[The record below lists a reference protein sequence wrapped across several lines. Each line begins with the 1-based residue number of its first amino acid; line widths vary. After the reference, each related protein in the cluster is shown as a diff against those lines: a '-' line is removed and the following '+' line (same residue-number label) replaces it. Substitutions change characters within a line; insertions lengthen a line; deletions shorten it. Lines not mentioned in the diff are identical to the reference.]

1 MSAQEVPP
9 VSIFYRRDGL
19 DPGAALGEAQR
30 EEPVRRVRDFWLH
43 RTGEYWLVTRH
54 ADVRRVLADQE
65 TFAMYDPERA
75 PILPDELLNMDPP
88 EHTRLRHVLTPE
100 FTGKRIR
107 SLDPVI
113 RALVG
118 ELIDAMEAG
127 DRAADLM
134 DAFALPLPL
143 GVICGLLGVPDPDRA
158 DFHRWS
164 RTTLDLGL
172 PLEER
177 IAAGRES
184 REYVAS
190 LVAEKR
196 RSPDD
201 GMIGMLVR
209 EHGGAVSDAELV
221 GVCELLLLAGHVTV
235 SNTIGLGVLALL
247 SHPEQAERLR
257 GAAEGDPVLDSAV
270 EELLRY
276 LSVSSTALA
285 RTARRDTEIG
295 GVPVKAGDQ
304 VVCQLPVAN
313 RDPALGAGMEL
324 FDIGRRP
331 VSHLAFGH
339 GPHHCLGAPLA
350 RAELRIALPE
360 LLRRL
365 PGLALACPAE
375 EVPYRVNNEV
385 YGLHAALGPYAQQ

>member
-1 MSAQEVPP
+1 MSEQDAPP
-9 VSIFYRRDGL
+9 ISIFYRRDGL
-19 DPGAALGEAQR
+19 DPGPALGEAQR
-30 EEPVRRVRDFWLH
+30 EDPVRRVRDFWLH

-65 TFAMYDPERA
+65 TFAMYDAQRA
-75 PILPDELLNMDPP
+75 PILPNELLNMDPP
-88 EHTRLRHVLTPE
+88 EHTRLRRVLTPE

-107 SLDPVI
+107 ALEPMI
-113 RALVG
+113 RARTG
-118 ELIDAMEAG
+118 ELIDAMEARG
-127 DRAADLM
+127 PAADLM
-134 DAFALPLPL
+134 ADFALPLPL
-143 GVICGLLGVPDPDRA
+143 GVICALLGVPDPDQGE
-158 DFHRWS
+158 FHRWS

-172 PLEER
+172 PMEER
-177 IAAGRES
+177 LAAGRES
-184 REYVAS
+184 HAYTAS

-209 EHGGAVSDAELV
+209 EHGDAVSDAELV

-235 SNTIGLGVLALL
+235 SNTIGLAVLALL
-247 SHPEQAERLR
+247 ARPEQAARLR
-257 GAAEGDPVLDSAV
+257 EADEADPVIDGAV

-285 RTARRDTEIG
+285 RTARYDTEIG
-295 GVPVKAGDQ
+295 GVPIKAGDQ

-313 RDPALGAGMEL
+313 RDPELGAGTDRL
-324 FDIGRRP
+324 DIGRKP
-331 VSHLAFGH
+331 LSHLAFGH

-350 RAELRIALPE
+350 RAELRIALPA

-375 EVPYRVNNEV
+375 EVSYRVNNEV
-385 YGLHAALGPYAQQ
+385 YGLHALPVTW

>member
-1 MSAQEVPP
+1 MSGQDTSPI
-9 VSIFYRRDGL
+9 SIFYRRDGL
-19 DPGAALGEAQR
+19 DPGPALGEAQR
-30 EEPVRRVRDFWLH
+30 RDPVRRVQDFWLH
-43 RTGEYWLVTRH
+43 RVGEYWLVTRH

-65 TFAMYDPERA
+65 TFAMYDPHRA
-75 PILPDELLNMDPP
+75 PVLPNELLNMDPP

-107 SLDPVI
+107 ALEPMI
-113 RALVG
+113 RTLVG
-118 ELIDAMEAG
+118 ELIDAMESRG
-127 DRAADLM
+127 STADLM
-134 DAFALPLPL
+134 ADFALPLPL
-143 GVICGLLGVPDPDRA
+143 GVICGLLGVPDPDQGQ
-158 DFHRWS
+158 FHRWS
-164 RTTLDLGL
+164 RATLDLGL
-172 PLEER
+172 PMEER
-177 IAAGRES
+177 LAAGRES
-184 REYVAS
+184 HDYMAS

-196 RSPDD
+196 RTPDD

-209 EHGGAVSDAELV
+209 EHGTTVSDSELV

-257 GAAEGDPVLDSAV
+257 DAVEADPVIDTAV

-285 RTARRDTEIG
+285 RTARRDTEVG
-295 GVPVKAGDQ
+295 GVPIKAGDQ

-313 RDPALGAGMEL
+313 RDPVLGAGMDRL
-324 FDIGRRP
+324 DIARKP
-331 VSHLAFGH
+331 VSHVAFGH

-350 RAELRIALPE
+350 RAELRIALPA

-365 PGLALACPAE
+365 PALALACPADD
-375 EVPYRVNNEV
+375 VPYRVNNEV
-385 YGLHAALGPYAQQ
+385 YGLHALPVTW

>member
-1 MSAQEVPP
+1 MSEQETPP
-9 VSIFYRRDGL
+9 ISIFYRRDGL
-19 DPGAALGEAQR
+19 DLGSALGEAQR
-30 EEPVRRVRDFWLH
+30 ENPVQHVQDFWLH
-43 RTGEYWLVTRH
+43 RDGAFWLVTRY

-65 TFAMYDPERA
+65 TFAMHDPERA
-75 PILPDELLNMDPP
+75 PVLPNELLNMDPP

-100 FTGKRIR
+100 FTAKRIR
-107 SLDPVI
+107 ALEPMI
-113 RALVG
+113 RTLVG
-118 ELIDAMEAG
+118 ELIDGMESRG
-127 DRAADLM
+127 SSADLM
-134 DAFALPLPL
+134 DVFALPLPL
-143 GVICGLLGVPDPDRA
+143 GVICGLLGVPDPDQAR
-158 DFHRWS
+158 FHHWS

-172 PLEER
+172 PIEER
-177 IAAGRES
+177 IAAGQES
-184 REYVAS
+184 HDYMAS

-201 GMIGMLVR
+201 GLIGMLIR
-209 EHGGAVSDAELV
+209 EHGGAVSDSELV

-247 SHPEQAERLR
+247 SHPEQADRLR
-257 GAAEGDPVLDSAV
+257 NATEGDPLIDGAV
-270 EELLRY
+270 EELLRF

-313 RDPALGAGMEL
+313 RDPVLGAGMDRL
-324 FDIGRRP
+324 DIERKP
-331 VSHLAFGH
+331 VSHVTFGH

-375 EVPYRVNNEV
+375 AVSYRANNEV
-385 YGLHAALGPYAQQ
+385 YGLHALPVTW

>member
-1 MSAQEVPP
+1 MSEQDAPP
-9 VSIFYRRDGL
+9 ISIFYRRDGL
-19 DPGAALGEAQR
+19 DPGPALGEAQR
-30 EEPVRRVRDFWLH
+30 EDPVQRVRDFWLH

-65 TFAMYDPERA
+65 TFAMYDAQRA
-75 PILPDELLNMDPP
+75 PVLPNELLNMDPP
-88 EHTRLRHVLTPE
+88 EHTRLRRVLTPE

-107 SLDPVI
+107 ALEPMI
-113 RALVG
+113 RARTG
-118 ELIDAMEAG
+118 ELIDAMAARG
-127 DRAADLM
+127 PAADLM
-134 DAFALPLPL
+134 ADFALPLPL
-143 GVICGLLGVPDPDRA
+143 GVICALLGVPDPDQGE
-158 DFHRWS
+158 FHRWS

-172 PLEER
+172 PMEER
-177 IAAGRES
+177 LAAGRES
-184 REYVAS
+184 HAYTAS

-209 EHGGAVSDAELV
+209 EHGDAVSDAELV

-247 SHPEQAERLR
+247 AHPEQAARLR
-257 GAAEGDPVLDSAV
+257 GADEADPVIDGAV
-270 EELLRY
+270 EELLRF

-285 RTARRDTEIG
+285 RTARHDTEIG
-295 GVPVKAGDQ
+295 GVPIKAGDQ

-313 RDPALGAGMEL
+313 RDPELGAGTDRL
-324 FDIGRRP
+324 DIGRKP
-331 VSHLAFGH
+331 LSHLAFGH

-350 RAELRIALPE
+350 RAELRIALPA

-375 EVPYRVNNEV
+375 EVSYRVNNEV
-385 YGLHAALGPYAQQ
+385 YGLHA

>member
-1 MSAQEVPP
+1 MSAQEPP
-9 VSIFYRRDGL
+9 PISIFYRRDGL
-19 DPGAALGEAQR
+19 DPGPALGEAQR
-30 EEPVRRVRDFWLH
+30 EDPVRRVQDFWLY

-54 ADVRRVLADQE
+54 ADVRRVLADEE
-65 TFAMYDPERA
+65 TFGMHDPDRA
-75 PILPDELLNMDPP
+75 PILPRELLNMDAP

-100 FTGKRIR
+100 FTGRRIR
-107 SLDPVI
+107 ALEPMI
-113 RALVG
+113 RTLVG

-127 DRAADLM
+127 GRTADLM
-134 DAFALPLPL
+134 ADFALPLPL
-143 GVICGLLGVPDPDRA
+143 GVICALLGVPEPDQA
-158 DFHRWS
+158 AFHRWS
-164 RTTLDLGL
+164 RTTLDLAL
-172 PLEER
+172 PMEER
-177 IAAGRES
+177 LAAGRETQ
-184 REYVAS
+184 EYIAA

-209 EHGGAVSDAELV
+209 EHGGAVADAELV
-221 GVCELLLLAGHVTV
+221 GVAELLLLAGHVTV

-247 SHPEQAERLR
+247 SHPEQAGRLR
-257 GAAEGDPVLDSAV
+257 AAAGADPVIDSAV

-285 RTARRDTEIG
+285 RTARCDTEIG
-295 GVPVKAGDQ
+295 GVPVKAGEQ

-313 RDPALGAGMEL
+313 RDPALGPGMDR
-324 FDIGRRP
+324 FDITRKP

-339 GPHHCLGAPLA
+339 GAHHCLGAPLA
-350 RAELRIALPE
+350 RIELRIAVPE

-365 PGLALACPAE
+365 PGLALGCPVE

-385 YGLHAALGPYAQQ
+385 YGLHALPVVW

>member
-1 MSAQEVPP
+1 MSEQEASP

-19 DPGAALGEAQR
+19 GPGAALGEAQR
-30 EEPVRRVRDFWLH
+30 GEPVRRVRDFWLH
-43 RTGEYWLVTRH
+43 RVGEFWLVTRH

-65 TFAMYDPERA
+65 TFAMYDPDRA
-75 PILPDELLNMDPP
+75 PVLPNELLNMDPP

-100 FTGKRIR
+100 FTGRR
-107 SLDPVI
+107 I
-113 RALVG
+113 RALEPMIRALAG
-118 ELIDAMEAG
+118 ELVDAMEARG
-127 DRAADLM
+127 READLM
-134 DAFALPLPL
+134 ADFALPLPL
-143 GVICGLLGVPDPDRA
+143 GVICAMLGVPDLDQGE
-158 DFHRWS
+158 FHRWS
-164 RTTLDLGL
+164 RVTLDLGL
-172 PLEER
+172 PMEER
-177 IAAGRES
+177 LAAGRES
-184 REYVAS
+184 HAYMAS

-196 RSPDD
+196 RSPDE

-209 EHGGAVSDAELV
+209 EHGGAVSDSELV

-247 SHPEQAERLR
+247 SHPEQADRLR
-257 GAAEGDPVLDSAV
+257 GAGEGDPVIDTAV

-285 RTARRDTEIG
+285 RTARCDTEIG

-313 RDPALGAGMEL
+313 RDPALGTGMDRL
-324 FDIGRRP
+324 DIERKP
-331 VSHLAFGH
+331 VSHVTFGH

-350 RAELRIALPE
+350 RAELRIALPA

-365 PGLALACPAE
+365 PGLALAGPAE

-385 YGLHAALGPYAQQ
+385 YGLHALPVTW

>member
-1 MSAQEVPP
+1 MSEQEAPP
-9 VSIFYRRDGL
+9 ISIFYRRDGL
-19 DPGAALGEAQR
+19 GPGPALGEAQR
-30 EEPVRRVRDFWLH
+30 GDPVRRVRDFWLH
-43 RTGEYWLVTRH
+43 RVGEYRLVTRH

-65 TFAMYDPERA
+65 TFAMYDAQRA
-75 PILPDELLNMDPP
+75 PVLPNELLNMDPP

-107 SLDPVI
+107 ALEPMI
-113 RALVG
+113 RARVG
-118 ELIDAMEAG
+118 ELIDAMEARG
-127 DRAADLM
+127 PAADLM
-134 DAFALPLPL
+134 ADFALPLPL
-143 GVICGLLGVPDPDRA
+143 GVICALLGVPDPDQGE
-158 DFHRWS
+158 FHRWS

-172 PLEER
+172 PMEER
-177 IAAGRES
+177 LAAGRES
-184 REYVAS
+184 HAYTAS

-209 EHGGAVSDAELV
+209 EHGDAVSDAELV

-247 SHPEQAERLR
+247 AHPDQADRLR
-257 GAAEGDPVLDSAV
+257 GAAEADPVIDTAV

-285 RTARRDTEIG
+285 RTARYDTEIG
-295 GVPVKAGDQ
+295 GVPVKAGEQ

-313 RDPALGAGMEL
+313 RDPVLGAGMDRL
-324 FDIGRRP
+324 DIGRKP
-331 VSHLAFGH
+331 VSHVAFGH

-350 RAELRIALPE
+350 RAELRIALPA

-365 PGLALACPAE
+365 PGLALGCPAD

-385 YGLHAALGPYAQQ
+385 YGLHALPVTW

>member
-1 MSAQEVPP
+1 MSEQDAPP
-9 VSIFYRRDGL
+9 ISIFYRRDGL
-19 DPGAALGEAQR
+19 DPGPALGEAQR
-30 EEPVRRVRDFWLH
+30 EDPVQRVRDFWLH

-65 TFAMYDPERA
+65 TFAMYDAQRA
-75 PILPDELLNMDPP
+75 PVLPNELLNMDPP
-88 EHTRLRHVLTPE
+88 EHTRLRRVLTPE

-107 SLDPVI
+107 ALEPMI
-113 RALVG
+113 RARTG
-118 ELIDAMEAG
+118 ELIDAMAARG
-127 DRAADLM
+127 PAADLM
-134 DAFALPLPL
+134 ADFALPLPL
-143 GVICGLLGVPDPDRA
+143 GVICALLGVPDPDQGE
-158 DFHRWS
+158 FHRWS

-172 PLEER
+172 PMEER
-177 IAAGRES
+177 LAAGRES
-184 REYVAS
+184 HAYTAS

-209 EHGGAVSDAELV
+209 EHGDAVSDAELV

-247 SHPEQAERLR
+247 AHPEQAARLR
-257 GAAEGDPVLDSAV
+257 GADEADPVIDGAV
-270 EELLRY
+270 EELLRF

-285 RTARRDTEIG
+285 RTARHDTEIG
-295 GVPVKAGDQ
+295 GVPIKAGDQ

-313 RDPALGAGMEL
+313 RDPELGAGTDRL
-324 FDIGRRP
+324 DIGRKP
-331 VSHLAFGH
+331 LSHLAFGH

-350 RAELRIALPE
+350 RAELRIALPA

-375 EVPYRVNNEV
+375 EVSYRVNNEV
-385 YGLHAALGPYAQQ
+385 YGLHVLPVTW

>member
-1 MSAQEVPP
+1 MSEQEAPP
-9 VSIFYRRDGL
+9 ISIFYRRDGL
-19 DPGAALGEAQR
+19 DPGAALGAAQR

-43 RTGEYWLVTRH
+43 RVGEYWLVTRH

-65 TFAMYDPERA
+65 TFAMYDAQRA
-75 PILPDELLNMDPP
+75 PVLPNELLNMDPP

-107 SLDPVI
+107 ALEPMI
-113 RALVG
+113 RARVG
-118 ELIDAMEAG
+118 GLIDAMEARG
-127 DRAADLM
+127 PAADLM
-134 DAFALPLPL
+134 ADFALPLPL
-143 GVICGLLGVPDPDRA
+143 GVICALLGVPDPDQGE
-158 DFHRWS
+158 FHRWS

-172 PLEER
+172 PMEER
-177 IAAGRES
+177 LAAGRES
-184 REYVAS
+184 RAYTAA

-209 EHGGAVSDAELV
+209 EHGDAVSDAELV

-247 SHPEQAERLR
+247 AHPEQAARLR
-257 GAAEGDPVLDSAV
+257 DADEADPVIDAAV

-285 RTARRDTEIG
+285 RTARHDTVLG
-295 GVPVKAGDQ
+295 GVPIKAGDQ

-313 RDPALGAGMEL
+313 RDPELGAGMDRL
-324 FDIGRRP
+324 DVGRKA

-350 RAELRIALPE
+350 RAELRIALPV

-365 PGLALACPAE
+365 PGLALGCPAE
-375 EVPYRVNNEV
+375 EVSYRVNNEV
-385 YGLHAALGPYAQQ
+385 YGLHALPVTW

>member
-1 MSAQEVPP
+1 MGEQREVPP
-9 VSIFYRRDGL
+9 ISIFYRRDGL
-19 DPGAALGEAQR
+19 GPGPALGEAQR
-30 EEPVRRVRDFWLH
+30 GDRVRRVQDFWLH
-43 RTGEYWLVTRH
+43 RVGEYWLVTRH

-65 TFAMYDPERA
+65 TFAMYDPRRA
-75 PILPDELLNMDPP
+75 PVLPNELLNMDPP

-107 SLDPVI
+107 SLEPMI
-113 RALVG
+113 RTLVG
-118 ELIDAMEAG
+118 ELIDAMESRG
-127 DRAADLM
+127 PAADLM
-134 DAFALPLPL
+134 ADFALPLPL
-143 GVICGLLGVPDPDRA
+143 GVICAMLGVPDPDQGQ
-158 DFHRWS
+158 FHHWS

-172 PLEER
+172 PIEER

-184 REYVAS
+184 RAYMAS

-209 EHGGAVSDAELV
+209 EHGGAVSDSELV

-247 SHPEQAERLR
+247 SHPEQADRLR
-257 GAAEGDPVLDSAV
+257 DAAEGEPVIDTAV

-285 RTARRDTEIG
+285 RTARCDTEVG
-295 GVPVKAGDQ
+295 GVPIKAGDQ

-313 RDPALGAGMEL
+313 RDPALGAGMDL
-324 FDIGRRP
+324 FDIARKP

-339 GPHHCLGAPLA
+339 GAHHCLGAPLA
-350 RAELRIALPE
+350 RAELRIAVPA

-375 EVPYRVNNEV
+375 DVPYRVNNEV
-385 YGLHAALGPYAQQ
+385 YGLHALPVTW

>member
-1 MSAQEVPP
+1 MSEQETPP
-9 VSIFYRRDGL
+9 ISIFYRRDGL
-19 DPGAALGEAQR
+19 DPGSALGEAQR
-30 EEPVRRVRDFWLH
+30 ENPVQHVQDFWLH
-43 RTGEYWLVTRH
+43 RDGAFWLVTRY

-65 TFAMYDPERA
+65 TFAMHDPERA
-75 PILPDELLNMDPP
+75 PVLPNELLNMDPP

-100 FTGKRIR
+100 FTAKRIR
-107 SLDPVI
+107 ALEPMI
-113 RALVG
+113 RTLVG
-118 ELIDAMEAG
+118 ELIDGMESRG
-127 DRAADLM
+127 SSADLM
-134 DAFALPLPL
+134 DVFALPLPL
-143 GVICGLLGVPDPDRA
+143 GVICGLLGVPDPDQEQ
-158 DFHRWS
+158 FHHWS

-172 PLEER
+172 PIEER

-184 REYVAS
+184 NEYMAS

-209 EHGGAVSDAELV
+209 EHGGAVSDSELV

-247 SHPEQAERLR
+247 SRPEQADRLR
-257 GAAEGDPVLDSAV
+257 NASEGDPVIDGAI
-270 EELLRY
+270 EELLRF

-285 RTARRDTEIG
+285 RTAQRDTEIG

-313 RDPALGAGMEL
+313 RDPVLGAGMDRL
-324 FDIGRRP
+324 DIGRKP
-331 VSHLAFGH
+331 VSHVTFGH

-385 YGLHAALGPYAQQ
+385 YGLHALPVTW

>member
-1 MSAQEVPP
+1 MSEQEVPP
-9 VSIFYRRDGL
+9 ISIFYRRDGL
-19 DPGAALGEAQR
+19 HPGSELGEVQR
-30 EEPVRRVRDFWLH
+30 GDAVRRVRDFWLH
-43 RTGEYWLVTRH
+43 RVGEYWLVTRH
-54 ADVRRVLADQE
+54 TDVRRVLADQE
-65 TFAMYDPERA
+65 TFAMYDPERS
-75 PILPDELLNMDPP
+75 PVLPDELLNMDPP

-100 FTGKRIR
+100 FTGRR
-107 SLDPVI
+107 I
-113 RALVG
+113 RALEPMIRTLAG
-118 ELIDAMEAG
+118 ELVDTMESRG
-127 DRAADLM
+127 SAADLM
-134 DAFALPLPL
+134 DDFALPLPL
-143 GVICGLLGVPDPDRA
+143 GVICGMLGVPDPDQGA
-158 DFHRWS
+158 FHRWS

-172 PLEER
+172 PIEER
-177 IAAGRES
+177 LAAGRES
-184 REYVAS
+184 RAYTAS

-209 EHGGAVSDAELV
+209 EHGDAVSDSELV

-247 SHPEQAERLR
+247 SHPEQADRLR
-257 GAAEGDPVLDSAV
+257 NAAEGDPLIDGAV

-295 GVPVKAGDQ
+295 GVPIKAGDQ

-313 RDPALGAGMEL
+313 RDPVLGVGMDL
-324 FDIGRRP
+324 LDIERKP
-331 VSHLAFGH
+331 VSHVTFGH
-339 GPHHCLGAPLA
+339 GPHRCLGSTLA
-350 RAELRIALPE
+350 RAELRIALPA

-365 PGLALACPAE
+365 PGLALACPVE

-385 YGLHAALGPYAQQ
+385 YGLHALPVTW

>member
-1 MSAQEVPP
+1 MSEQEASP

-19 DPGAALGEAQR
+19 GPGAALGEAQR
-30 EEPVRRVRDFWLH
+30 GEPVQRVRDFWLH
-43 RTGEYWLVTRH
+43 RVGEFWLVTRH

-65 TFAMYDPERA
+65 TFAMYDPDRA
-75 PILPDELLNMDPP
+75 PVLPNELLNMDPP

-100 FTGKRIR
+100 FTGRRIR
-107 SLDPVI
+107 ALEPMI
-113 RALVG
+113 RTLVG
-118 ELIDAMEAG
+118 ELVDAMEARG
-127 DRAADLM
+127 PEADLM
-134 DAFALPLPL
+134 ADFALPLPL
-143 GVICGLLGVPDPDRA
+143 GVICAMLGVPGLDQA
-158 DFHRWS
+158 EFHRWS
-164 RTTLDLGL
+164 RVTLDLGL
-172 PLEER
+172 PMEER
-177 IAAGRES
+177 LAAGRES
-184 REYVAS
+184 HAYMAS

-196 RSPDD
+196 RSPDE

-247 SHPEQAERLR
+247 SHPEQADRLR
-257 GAAEGDPVLDSAV
+257 EAGEGDPVVDTAV

-285 RTARRDTEIG
+285 RTARCDTEIG

-313 RDPALGAGMEL
+313 RDPALGTGMERL
-324 FDIGRRP
+324 DIERKP
-331 VSHLAFGH
+331 VSHVTFGH

-350 RAELRIALPE
+350 RAELRIALPA

-365 PGLALACPAE
+365 PGLALACPAG

-385 YGLHAALGPYAQQ
+385 YGLHALPVTW

>member
-1 MSAQEVPP
+1 MSEQDAPP
-9 VSIFYRRDGL
+9 ISIFYRRDGL
-19 DPGAALGEAQR
+19 DPGPALGEAQR
-30 EEPVRRVRDFWLH
+30 EDPVQRVRDFWLH
-43 RTGEYWLVTRH
+43 RVGEYWLVTRH

-65 TFAMYDPERA
+65 TFAMYDAQRA
-75 PILPDELLNMDPP
+75 PVLPNELLNMDPP
-88 EHTRLRHVLTPE
+88 EHTRLRRVLTPE

-107 SLDPVI
+107 ALEPMI
-113 RALVG
+113 RARTG
-118 ELIDAMEAG
+118 ELIDAMAARG
-127 DRAADLM
+127 PAADLM
-134 DAFALPLPL
+134 ADFALPLPL
-143 GVICGLLGVPDPDRA
+143 GVICALLGVPDPDQGE
-158 DFHRWS
+158 FHRWS

-172 PLEER
+172 PMEER
-177 IAAGRES
+177 LAAGRES
-184 REYVAS
+184 HAYTAS

-209 EHGGAVSDAELV
+209 EHGDAVSDAELV

-247 SHPEQAERLR
+247 AHPEQAARLR
-257 GAAEGDPVLDSAV
+257 DADEADPVIDGAV
-270 EELLRY
+270 EELLRF

-285 RTARRDTEIG
+285 RTARHDTEIG
-295 GVPVKAGDQ
+295 GVPIKAGDQ

-313 RDPALGAGMEL
+313 RDPELGAGTDRL
-324 FDIGRRP
+324 DIGRKP
-331 VSHLAFGH
+331 LSHLAFGH

-350 RAELRIALPE
+350 RAELRIALPA

-375 EVPYRVNNEV
+375 EVSYRVNNEV
-385 YGLHAALGPYAQQ
+385 YGLHVLPVTW

>member
-1 MSAQEVPP
+1 MNVQQVPP

-19 DPGAALGEAQR
+19 DPGAALGEVQR
-30 EEPVRRVRDFWLH
+30 GEPVRRVRDFWLH
-43 RTGEYWLVTRH
+43 RTGDYWLVTRH

-65 TFAMYDPERA
+65 TFAMHDPRRA

-107 SLDPVI
+107 ALDPM
-113 RALVG
+113 
-118 ELIDAMEAG
+118 IDAMVHALIDDMETRG
-127 DRAADLM
+127 PAADLM

-143 GVICGLLGVPDPDRA
+143 GVICALLGVPDPDRA
-158 DFHRWS
+158 AFHRWS
-164 RTTLDLGL
+164 RVTLDLGL

-184 REYVAS
+184 RAYVAG
-190 LVAEKR
+190 LVAAKR

-209 EHGGAVSDAELV
+209 EHGNAVSDAELA

-247 SHPEQAERLR
+247 SHPEQADRLR
-257 GAAEGDPVLDSAV
+257 EAPEGDAVLDGAV

-285 RTARRDTEIG
+285 RTACRDTEIG
-295 GVPVKAGDQ
+295 GVPIKAGDQ

-313 RDPALGAGMEL
+313 RDPALGAGMDL

-331 VSHLAFGH
+331 VSHVAFGH

-350 RAELRIALPE
+350 RAELRIALPA

-365 PGLALACPAE
+365 PGLALGCPAD

-385 YGLHAALGPYAQQ
+385 YGLHALPVTW

>member
-1 MSAQEVPP
+1 MSEQEAPP
-9 VSIFYRRDGL
+9 ISIFYRRDGL

-30 EEPVRRVRDFWLH
+30 GDPVRRVRDFWLH
-43 RTGEYWLVTRH
+43 RVGEYWLVTRH

-65 TFAMYDPERA
+65 TFAMYDAERA
-75 PILPDELLNMDPP
+75 PVLPNELLNMDPP

-107 SLDPVI
+107 ALEPVI
-113 RALVG
+113 RSRVG
-118 ELIDAMEAG
+118 ELIDAMEARG
-127 DRAADLM
+127 AAADLM
-134 DAFALPLPL
+134 ADFALPLPL
-143 GVICGLLGVPDPDRA
+143 GVICALLGVPDPDQGE
-158 DFHRWS
+158 FHRWS

-172 PLEER
+172 PMEER
-177 IAAGRES
+177 LAAGRES
-184 REYVAS
+184 RAYTAS

-209 EHGGAVSDAELV
+209 EHGDAVSDAELV

-247 SHPEQAERLR
+247 AHPEQVDRLR
-257 GAAEGDPVLDSAV
+257 GATGADPVIDTAV

-285 RTARRDTEIG
+285 RTARRDTVLG
-295 GVPVKAGDQ
+295 GVPIRAGDQ

-313 RDPALGAGMEL
+313 RDPVLGAGMDRL
-324 FDIGRRP
+324 DIGRKP
-331 VSHLAFGH
+331 VSHVAFGH

-350 RAELRIALPE
+350 RAELRIALPA

-365 PGLALACPAE
+365 PGLALACPAD

-385 YGLHAALGPYAQQ
+385 YGLHALPVTW

>member
-1 MSAQEVPP
+1 MSEQDAPP
-9 VSIFYRRDGL
+9 ISIFYRRDGL
-19 DPGAALGEAQR
+19 DPGPALGEAQR
-30 EEPVRRVRDFWLH
+30 EDPVQRVRDFWLH

-65 TFAMYDPERA
+65 TFAMYDAQRA
-75 PILPDELLNMDPP
+75 PVLPNELLNMDPP
-88 EHTRLRHVLTPE
+88 EHTRLRRVLTPE

-107 SLDPVI
+107 ALEPMI
-113 RALVG
+113 RARTG
-118 ELIDAMEAG
+118 ELIDAMAARG
-127 DRAADLM
+127 PAADLM
-134 DAFALPLPL
+134 ADFALPLPL
-143 GVICGLLGVPDPDRA
+143 GVICALLGVPDPDQGE
-158 DFHRWS
+158 FHRWS

-172 PLEER
+172 PMEER
-177 IAAGRES
+177 LAAGRES
-184 REYVAS
+184 HAYTAS

-209 EHGGAVSDAELV
+209 EHGDAVSDAELV

-247 SHPEQAERLR
+247 AHPEQAARLR
-257 GAAEGDPVLDSAV
+257 GADEADPVIDGAV
-270 EELLRY
+270 EELLRF

-285 RTARRDTEIG
+285 RTARHDTEIG
-295 GVPVKAGDQ
+295 GVPIKAGDQ

-313 RDPALGAGMEL
+313 RDPELGAGTDRL
-324 FDIGRRP
+324 DIGRKP
-331 VSHLAFGH
+331 LSHLAFGH

-350 RAELRIALPE
+350 RAELRIALPA

-375 EVPYRVNNEV
+375 EVSYRVNNEV
-385 YGLHAALGPYAQQ
+385 YGLHALPVTW